1 MYIFCI
7 YITVMSPRLVV
18 VLFLFLFFLFPLIIH
33 ADVSLSFIDSSV
45 QLKAAWSPR
54 LTNPYQS
61 TLIYSFCSVN
71 PSSAKVLLGRVS
83 SIRFVH
89 YLDAGQPKYDQQHP
103 LPNKKQLNGS
113 GCLTGTITINEP
125 FYEIKSPAK
134 LVLLLLNDDQS
145 AKTPDKDIHYRLS
158 V

>member
-1 MYIFCI
+1 MCYH
-7 YITVMSPRLVV
+7 L
-18 VLFLFLFFLFPLIIH
+18 LFLFLFLLSFPLSIIN
-33 ADVSLSFIDSSV
+33 ADVPLSFIDSSV
-45 QLKAAWSPR
+45 QLKAVWSPR

-61 TLIYSFCSVN
+61 TLVYSFCSVN

-83 SIRFVH
+83 SLRFVH
-89 YLDAGQPKYDQQHP
+89 YLDVAQPKYDQQHP
-103 LPNKKQLNGS
+103 LPNKQLNGS

-125 FYEIKSPAK
+125 FYEIKAPGK

-145 AKTPDKDIHYRLS
+145 AKTPDSAIHYRLS